1 MDPIYEG
8 LIKKNGSLP
17 RRYTVRTL
25 TMDHLSA
32 ILNVQEDV
40 IFHLKDKKILQPL
53 TVEEFQFILN
63 GNGFMLGVFIEK
75 TLIAYRALLVP
86 PIDQEH
92 LGLDIGLNENDLEKV
107 IYQELS
113 VVLPAFQGNQLQR
126 TLATLIMEEL
136 SKSKHTF
143 RYVCATVAL
152 FNIPSLKDK
161 FLQGMEILALK
172 EKYDGRLRYV
182 FSKDLDKGNSRSWIE
197 MKDILMVDV
206 LAQQTLLKEGWRGF
220 KMELKEGA
228 WWITYGIE

>member
-1 MDPIYEG
+1 
-8 LIKKNGSLP
+8 
-17 RRYTVRTL
+17 
-25 TMDHLSA
+25 MDHLSA

-136 SKSKHTF
+136 SKSKHSF

-161 FLQGMEILALK
+161 FIQGMEILALK

-182 FSKDLDKGNSRSWIE
+182 FSKDLEKVNSRSWKE
-197 MKDILMVDV
+197 VKSILMVDV
-206 LAQQTLLKEGWRGF
+206 LAQQTLLKNGWRGF
-220 KMELKEGA
+220 KMELREGA